1 MRINPITPDGV
12 SQRHTLHLIA
22 SHFYM
27 NEENEVSFHEF
38 LSWTILYPLKNNS
51 FNIFEIFLKNG
62 NPNILGHPQFW
73 SKNGQIWL
81 RA

>member
-1 MRINPITPDGV
+1 MGGGGINPIKPDGV

-38 LSWTILYPLKNNS
+38 LS
-51 FNIFEIFLKNG
+51 
-62 NPNILGHPQFW
+62 
-73 SKNGQIWL
+73 
-81 RA
+81 

>member
-1 MRINPITPDGV
+1 MISREALVDGPNKLIFHDFVSFNPIKPDGV

-38 LSWTILYPLKNNS
+38 LS
-51 FNIFEIFLKNG
+51 
-62 NPNILGHPQFW
+62 
-73 SKNGQIWL
+73 
-81 RA
+81 

>member
-1 MRINPITPDGV
+1 MDPCQFMSRNLSLNTEFQNFIIPGSFQELSGTLDIAFNPIKPDGV

-38 LSWTILYPLKNNS
+38 LS
-51 FNIFEIFLKNG
+51 
-62 NPNILGHPQFW
+62 
-73 SKNGQIWL
+73 
-81 RA
+81 

>member
-1 MRINPITPDGV
+1 MIIEPLKYWQNEIKRNIIFFVSLNPITPDGV

-38 LSWTILYPLKNNS
+38 LS
-51 FNIFEIFLKNG
+51 
-62 NPNILGHPQFW
+62 
-73 SKNGQIWL
+73 
-81 RA
+81 

>member
-1 MRINPITPDGV
+1 MSPYDVIYGCPSKAGIASLDPITPDGV

-38 LSWTILYPLKNNS
+38 LI
-51 FNIFEIFLKNG
+51 
-62 NPNILGHPQFW
+62 
-73 SKNGQIWL
+73 
-81 RA
+81 